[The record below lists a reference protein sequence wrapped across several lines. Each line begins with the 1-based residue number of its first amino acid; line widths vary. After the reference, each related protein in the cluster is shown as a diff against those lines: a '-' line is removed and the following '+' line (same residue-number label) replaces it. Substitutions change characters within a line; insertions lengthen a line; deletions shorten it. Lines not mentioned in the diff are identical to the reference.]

1 MGCRARVPNLNLRYA
16 RETQRGE
23 GGETDMKTIVRGL
36 VALLFLVVCRPA
48 LAADTWLK
56 AQTQHFNVYGEIKE
70 SDLRTAASDLER
82 YHRLLAAVMK
92 VDDKAAVAR
101 LDIYLV
107 GGRDDLQKVEPG
119 LDRAVAGFYRAGPGG
134 RAAFVSWNSVDRD
147 QARLILQHE
156 YAHHFMRQY
165 FSWSYPVWFTE
176 GFAEYFAPTLVKGDT
191 IQLGGA
197 DDGRVRALE
206 KQPWMSMDALLDA
219 RQSITRGGMV
229 YAQGWLLTHYL
240 LRDADRAGQLQA
252 YFAALRAGQAEPE
265 AFAAAFKTDKA
276 ALQRQLTTYARS
288 GMTLTVIPIK
298 PLTPTDVVVTPLPP
312 SADDL
317 LIDSLHLIRG
327 RRGESDSQ
335 AADAL
340 KTIEKK
346 AAKYPGDPL
355 AVRTLAHA
363 QQVFGDPTVAVEMLN
378 GSEATKTD
386 AYAQYLLGVS
396 WLSVGK
402 RAPARLAEATTE
414 GKKALARA
422 LKLDPTFY
430 PALYRYSRTL
440 PAGSEQVL
448 DALVQAHLMA
458 PQVEEIRIDA
468 VIALLRKGEYD
479 TADSLI
485 EPLAQAPHL
494 NLNIA
499 IAQVLRD
506 KAVAHQ
512 APASDQAMVAEARAR
527 LETLKAQAKS

>member
-1 MGCRARVPNLNLRYA
+1 
-16 RETQRGE
+16 
-23 GGETDMKTIVRGL
+23 MKAIWRGL
-36 VALLFLVVCRPA
+36 MVLLFLAVCRPA

-56 AQTQHFNVYGEIKE
+56 AQTQHFNVYGAVKE

-92 VDDKAAVAR
+92 VDDKSAVAR

-107 GGRDDLQKVEPG
+107 DGRDDLQKVEPG

-134 RAAFVSWNSVDRD
+134 RAAFVSWNTVDRD

-156 YAHHFMRQY
+156 YAHHFMHQY
-165 FSWSYPVWFTE
+165 FNWSYPVWFTE

-206 KQPWMSMDALLDA
+206 SQPWMSMDALLDA
-219 RQSITRGGMV
+219 RRSITRGGMV

-240 LRDADRAGQLQA
+240 LRDPVRADQLQA

-265 AFAAAFKTDKA
+265 AFTAAFKTDKP
-276 ALQRQLTTYARS
+276 ALQRQLTSYARN
-288 GMTLTVIPIK
+288 GMTMTVIPIK
-298 PLTPTDVVVTPLPP
+298 PLAPSEVTITALPP

-317 LIDSLHLIRG
+317 LLDSLRLIRG
-327 RRGESDSQ
+327 RRGESEGQ

-340 KTIEKK
+340 KAIEKK

-363 QQVFGDPTVAVEMLN
+363 QQVFGDPAVAVDMLN
-378 GSEATKTD
+378 GSEAIKTD
-386 AYAQYLLGVS
+386 PYGQYLLGVS

-402 RAPARLAEATTE
+402 RDPARLAEAATE

-448 DALVQAHLMA
+448 DALVQACLMA

-468 VIALLRKGEYD
+468 VSALLRKGEYD
-479 TADSLI
+479 TAAALI
-485 EPLAQAPHL
+485 EPLAQSPHL
-494 NLNIA
+494 DLNVA
-499 IAQVLRD
+499 LAQVLRD
-506 KAVAHQ
+506 KAAAHQ

-527 LETLKAQAKS
+527 LEGLKAQAKS